1 MRRSA
6 VRVRKVAL
14 FFYLFLMEDPRKEA
28 FKRLLD
34 IMDEL
39 RMKCPWD
46 SKQTFETL
54 RCLTIEETY
63 ELTDAIIEHKPDE
76 MRGELGDLMLHLVF
90 YAKIADEKGLFNIT
104 DVLNGI
110 CEKLIRRHPHIFGT
124 EHVNDAE
131 DVKINW
137 EKIKLKEGNRSVLG
151 GVPNSLPA
159 MVKAYRIQDKAHG
172 VGFDWDNGE
181 QVWEKVEE
189 EMAEFKAE
197 MNHDTPNRE
206 EEFGDLLFALINYA
220 RHNNIHP
227 EDALEKTN
235 KKFIARFK
243 LMEEKAKQQGKS
255 IAALNLDEMEVLWQS
270 AKQELAH
277 QNTKES

>member
-1 MRRSA
+1 
-6 VRVRKVAL
+6 
-14 FFYLFLMEDPRKEA
+14 MEDPRTEA
-28 FKRLLD
+28 FKHLLD

-63 ELTDAIIEHKPDE
+63 ELTDAIIEHKPDD

>member
-1 MRRSA
+1 
-6 VRVRKVAL
+6 
-14 FFYLFLMEDPRKEA
+14 MEDPRTEA

-189 EMAEFKAE
+189 EMTEFKAE

-277 QNTKES
+277 QHTKES

>member
-1 MRRSA
+1 
-6 VRVRKVAL
+6 
-14 FFYLFLMEDPRKEA
+14 MEDPRTEA

-39 RMKCPWD
+39 RLKCPWD
-46 SKQTFETL
+46 KKQTFETL

-63 ELTDAIIEHKPDE
+63 ELTDAILENKTDD

-90 YAKIADEKGLFNIT
+90 YAKIADEQHLFNIT

-110 CEKLIRRHPHIFGT
+110 CEKLIRRHPHIFST
-124 EHVNDAE
+124 THVDNAE
-131 DVKINW
+131 DVKVNW

-151 GVPNSLPA
+151 GVPQSLPA

-172 VGFDWDNGE
+172 VGFDWDNAD
-181 QVWEKVEE
+181 QVWDKVEE

-197 MNHDTPNRE
+197 MNNDTEKRE
-206 EEFGDLLFALINYA
+206 EEFGDLMFALINYA
-220 RHNNIHP
+220 RHSGIHP

-235 KKFIARFK
+235 KKFIRRFK
-243 LMEEKAKQQGKS
+243 YIEDTARAQGRS
-255 IAALNLDEMEVLWQS
+255 IAELNLDEMEQLWQQ
-270 AKQELAH
+270 AKSLEP
-277 QNTKES
+277 

>member
-1 MRRSA
+1 
-6 VRVRKVAL
+6 
-14 FFYLFLMEDPRKEA
+14 MEDPRTEA

-39 RMKCPWD
+39 RLKCPWD
-46 SKQTFETL
+46 KKQTFETL

-63 ELTDAIIEHKPDE
+63 ELTDAILENKTDD

-90 YAKIADEKGLFNIT
+90 YAKIADEQHLFNIT

-110 CEKLIRRHPHIFGT
+110 CEKLIRRHPHIFST
-124 EHVNDAE
+124 THVDNAE
-131 DVKINW
+131 DVKVNW

-151 GVPNSLPA
+151 GVPQSLPA

-172 VGFDWDNGE
+172 VGFDWDNAN
-181 QVWEKVEE
+181 QVWDKVEE

-197 MNHDTPNRE
+197 MNNDNKKRE
-206 EEFGDLLFALINYA
+206 EEFGDLMFALINYA
-220 RHNNIHP
+220 RHSGIHP

-235 KKFIARFK
+235 KKFIRRFK
-243 LMEEKAKQQGKS
+243 YIEDTARTQGRS
-255 IAALNLDEMEVLWQS
+255 IAELSLDEMEQLWQQ
-270 AKQELAH
+270 AKSLEP
-277 QNTKES
+277 

>member
-1 MRRSA
+1 
-6 VRVRKVAL
+6 
-14 FFYLFLMEDPRKEA
+14 MEDPRTEA

-39 RMKCPWD
+39 RLKCPWD
-46 SKQTFETL
+46 KKQTFETL

-63 ELTDAIIEHKPDE
+63 ELTDAILENKTDD

-90 YAKIADEKGLFNIT
+90 YAKIADEQHLFNIT

-110 CEKLIRRHPHIFGT
+110 CEKLIRRHPHIFST
-124 EHVNDAE
+124 THVENAE
-131 DVKINW
+131 DVKVNW

-151 GVPNSLPA
+151 GVPQSLPA

-172 VGFDWDNGE
+172 VGFDWDDAN
-181 QVWEKVEE
+181 QVWDKVEE

-197 MNHDTPNRE
+197 MNNDTEKRE
-206 EEFGDLLFALINYA
+206 EEFGDLMFALINYA
-220 RHNNIHP
+220 RHSGIHP

-235 KKFIARFK
+235 KKFIRRFK
-243 LMEEKAKQQGKS
+243 YIEDTAREQGRS
-255 IAALNLDEMEVLWQS
+255 IAELSLDEMEQLWQQVKS
-270 AKQELAH
+270 LEP
-277 QNTKES
+277 

>member
-1 MRRSA
+1 
-6 VRVRKVAL
+6 
-14 FFYLFLMEDPRKEA
+14 MEDPRTEA

-39 RMKCPWD
+39 RLKCPWD
-46 SKQTFETL
+46 KKQTFETL

-63 ELTDAIIEHKPDE
+63 ELTDAILENKTDD

-90 YAKIADEKGLFNIT
+90 YAKIADEQHLFNIT

-110 CEKLIRRHPHIFGT
+110 CEKLIRRHPHIFST
-124 EHVNDAE
+124 THVENAE
-131 DVKINW
+131 DVKVNW

-151 GVPNSLPA
+151 GVPQSLPA

-172 VGFDWDNGE
+172 VGFDWDDAN
-181 QVWEKVEE
+181 QVWDKVEE

-197 MNHDTPNRE
+197 MSNDTEKRE
-206 EEFGDLLFALINYA
+206 EEFGDLMFALINYA
-220 RHNNIHP
+220 RHSGIHP

-235 KKFIARFK
+235 KKFIRRFK
-243 LMEEKAKQQGKS
+243 YIEDTARTQGRS
-255 IAALNLDEMEVLWQS
+255 IAELSLDEMEQLWQQ
-270 AKQELAH
+270 AKSLEP
-277 QNTKES
+277 

>member
-1 MRRSA
+1 
-6 VRVRKVAL
+6 
-14 FFYLFLMEDPRKEA
+14 MEDPRTEA

-39 RMKCPWD
+39 RLKCPWD
-46 SKQTFETL
+46 KKQTFETL

-63 ELTDAIIEHKPDE
+63 ELTDAILENKTDD

-90 YAKIADEKGLFNIT
+90 YAKIADEKHLFNIT

-110 CEKLIRRHPHIFGT
+110 CEKLIRRHPHIFST
-124 EHVNDAE
+124 THVENAE
-131 DVKINW
+131 DVKVNW

-151 GVPNSLPA
+151 GVPQSLPA

-172 VGFDWDNGE
+172 VGFDWEDPN

-189 EMAEFKAE
+189 EMEEFKAE
-197 MNHDTPNRE
+197 MNKDSEKKE
-206 EEFGDLLFALINYA
+206 EEFGDLMFALINYA
-220 RHNNIHP
+220 RHNGIHP

-235 KKFIARFK
+235 KKFIKRFK
-243 LMEEKAKQQGKS
+243 YIEECSRAQGRS
-255 IAALNLDEMEVLWQS
+255 IAELNLDEMEELWQK
-270 AKQELAH
+270 AK
-277 QNTKES
+277 TMDT